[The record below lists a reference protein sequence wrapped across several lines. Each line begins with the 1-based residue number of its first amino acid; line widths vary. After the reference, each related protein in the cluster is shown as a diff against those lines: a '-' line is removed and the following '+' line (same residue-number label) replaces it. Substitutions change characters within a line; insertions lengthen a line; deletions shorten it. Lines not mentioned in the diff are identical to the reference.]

1 MRKIRTD
8 LIGVVLAA
16 GRNFAP
22 GEDVPDDVAV
32 DAQLLDASAPAK
44 SEDEGAKS
52 EDEGDQQPADPAQD
66 AEKPAESDEKPEE
79 DYSDL
84 LGGDDA
90 EKPAQKRSTGRRTS
104 SRKS

>member
-22 GEDVPDDVAV
+22 GEDVPDDVPV
-32 DAQLLDASAPAK
+32 DARLLDAS
-44 SEDEGAKS
+44 E
-52 EDEGDQQPADPAQD
+52 PAQSD
-66 AEKPAESDEKPEE
+66 EKSDQSDEKPAQRDEKPAQSDEESEE

-84 LGGDDA
+84 LGGEDA
-90 EKPAQKRSTGRRTS
+90 EKPASKRSTGRRTS
-104 SRKS
+104 SRKG